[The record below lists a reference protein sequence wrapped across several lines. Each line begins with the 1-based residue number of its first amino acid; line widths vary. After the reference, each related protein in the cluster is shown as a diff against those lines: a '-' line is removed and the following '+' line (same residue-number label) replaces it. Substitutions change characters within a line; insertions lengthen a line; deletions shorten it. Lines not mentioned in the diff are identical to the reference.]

1 MIGQVKTSDGK
12 ETIVA
17 AVDRPG
23 SGRESSENSQ
33 QWDIVEK
40 TTRTGNEKKLP
51 KPRHSDYSND
61 PGSLQCKNMPNIDTI
76 CTIDKKCEIF
86 LLIFDTF

>member
-1 MIGQVKTSDGK
+1 MKTSDGK

-40 TTRTGNEKKLP
+40 TTRTGN
-51 KPRHSDYSND
+51 
-61 PGSLQCKNMPNIDTI
+61 
-76 CTIDKKCEIF
+76 
-86 LLIFDTF
+86 